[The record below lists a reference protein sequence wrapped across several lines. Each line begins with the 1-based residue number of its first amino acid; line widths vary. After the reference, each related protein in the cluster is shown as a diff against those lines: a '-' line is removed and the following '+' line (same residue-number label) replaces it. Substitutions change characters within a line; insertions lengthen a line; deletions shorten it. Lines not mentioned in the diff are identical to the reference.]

1 VNCTG
6 VRDQL
11 TEHALG
17 ILSMRDATAVD
28 RHLQWCAACRKE
40 AGDLQS
46 ATATLAFSAAPA
58 DPPTELQDHVVASV
72 RDAAG
77 VRSAPRPPR
86 RTRWAAAM
94 VAAAFVA
101 VSGLGWGAVMAGRAA
116 RFEDRAVVATREQ
129 QTALDEFRRLVSSA
143 EFTDPQDQ
151 VYMGRLLP
159 TEGAGGGGAAM
170 TLVSPS
176 IIDLAIVM
184 VNGVPP
190 ERWNALPF
198 TVRLTAPNGE
208 RLRVGRIES
217 LDSVGAETISRQF
230 NRDLGGFDRVIVVDA
245 HGRVVMAGPLA
256 TKADVASPSP

>member
-1 VNCTG
+1 
-6 VRDQL
+6 
-11 TEHALG
+11 
-17 ILSMRDATAVD
+17 MD

-58 DPPTELQDHVVASV
+58 EPPAELQDLVVADV
-72 RDAAG
+72 RAAAG
-77 VRSAPRPPR
+77 VRATQRPPR
-86 RTRWAAAM
+86 RTRWATAA

-116 RFEDRAVVATREQ
+116 RFEDRADVATQQQ
-129 QTALDEFRRLVSSA
+129 QTALEEFRRLVSSV
-143 EFTDPQDQ
+143 EFADPQDQ
-151 VYMGRLLP
+151 VYIGRLLP

-190 ERWNALPF
+190 ERWATLPF

-208 RLRVGRIES
+208 RLRIGRIES
-217 LDSVGAETISRQF
+217 LDSAGAETISRQF
-230 NRDLGGFDRVIVVDA
+230 NRDLGAFDRVVVLDV